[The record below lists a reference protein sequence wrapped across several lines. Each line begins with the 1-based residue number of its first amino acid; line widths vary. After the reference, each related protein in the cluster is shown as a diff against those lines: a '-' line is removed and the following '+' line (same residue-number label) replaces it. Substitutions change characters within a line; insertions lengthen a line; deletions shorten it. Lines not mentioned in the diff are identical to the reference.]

1 MVEICRASRVS
12 AYLSTSCRGKVDEPM
27 VRYMMGWSEGFT
39 LRRVGGVGICVGSLR
54 WAVEIADCTSCAAA
68 SRLRSRSNWMV
79 IEVEPCVFDELIE
92 LTPAMVVNWLSKG
105 VATADAMVSG
115 SAPGRLAFTTM
126 VGKSTLGSS
135 LIGSVK

>member
-12 AYLSTSCRGKVDEPM
+12 AYLSTSCSGRVGEPM
-27 VRYMMGWSEGFT
+27 VRYMIGWSDGLT
-39 LRRVGGVGICVGSLR
+39 LRSDGGEGICVGSFLC
-54 WAVEIADCTSCAAA
+54 AVEIADWTSWAAA

-79 IEVEPCVFDELIE
+79 IEVEPCVFDEVIE

-105 VATADAMVSG
+105 VATAEAMVSG
-115 SAPGRLAFTTM
+115 SAPGRFALTTM

-135 LIGSVK
+135 LIGKVK